1 MLGALFVHLHSD
13 MRILKIIH
21 GYPPQYNAGSEVYS
35 QTICNELK
43 QRHQVAVFTREAN
56 LYHPDYAL
64 RHEYRDG
71 LDFYIINK
79 AREKDGYQHPIVD
92 AHLANIVADFQPDVA
107 HIGHL
112 NHLSTGLVEV
122 LHRRGI
128 PIVFTLHDFWLMCP
142 RGQFLQVNFGQN
154 PFYQLCQGQEHQKCA
169 QQCYNR
175 FFSGQAQD
183 QARDLAY
190 WTDWI
195 ASRMAQTRQLCEQVD
210 LFLAPAQSLRERFIR
225 DFGIPADKI
234 LYLDYGFPT
243 HYLQPV
249 RPEPRPLY
257 TFAYIG
263 THIPSKGIN
272 LLIEAFAGLE
282 GSARLLIFGKSQS
295 DSTPMLRAMAS
306 QSPHPIEFMGEYRNE
321 DLVERVFSQT
331 DCIVVPSIWVENSP
345 LVIHEA
351 QACHV
356 PVITANAGG
365 MAEYVR
371 HLENGLLFEHR
382 SMHSLRAQLQFA
394 LDHPDL
400 MRSLG
405 QRGYL
410 YHPQGQVPSVAE
422 HCQQLEQH
430 YEHLLQQKYSH
441 A

>member
-1 MLGALFVHLHSD
+1 MK
-13 MRILKIIH
+13 ILKIIH
-21 GYPPQYNAGSEVYS
+21 GYPPSYNAGSEVYS

-56 LYHPDYAL
+56 LYRADYSL
-64 RHEYRDG
+64 RYERKDG
-71 LDFYIINK
+71 LDFYIVNK
-79 AREKDGYQHPIVD
+79 AREKDGYQHPAVD
-92 AHLANIVADFQPDVA
+92 AHLAKVVDAFQPDVA

-122 LHRRGI
+122 LHQRGI
-128 PIVFTLHDFWLMCP
+128 PIVFTLHDFWLLCP
-142 RGQFLQVNFGQN
+142 RGQFLQINFGQAQ
-154 PFYQLCQGQEHQKCA
+154 FYQLCDGQEDQKCA
-169 QQCYNR
+169 QQCYSR

-195 ASRMAQTRQLCEQVD
+195 ASRMAQTRQLCQQVD
-210 LFLAPAQSLRERFIR
+210 LFLAPAQSLRQRFIR
-225 DFGIPADKI
+225 DFDILADKI

-243 HYLQPV
+243 HYLRPPQPQA
-249 RPEPRPLY
+249 RPIY

-272 LLIEAFAGLE
+272 LLIEAFSRLE
-282 GSARLLIFGKSQS
+282 QPARLLIFGREQS
-295 DSTPMLRAMAS
+295 DSTPMLKAMAS
-306 QSPHPIEFMGEYRNE
+306 QSRHPIEFRGEYRNE
-321 DLVERVFSQT
+321 DLVERVFAQV

-351 QACHV
+351 QACRI

-382 SMHSLRAQLQFA
+382 SAESLGQQLQFA
-394 LDHPDL
+394 LTHPEL
-400 MRSLG
+400 MRRLG

-430 YEHLLQQKYSH
+430 YQRLVQKKFSH